1 MDIGPMY
8 INLYLVK
15 IEWKKIVYEN
25 SAPNSRFGHTALIY
39 QKKMILFGGRS
50 KLNNYSFNA
59 DIEVFNIGK
68 QFYVSYKDF

>member
-15 IEWKKIVYEN
+15 IEWKKFVYEN